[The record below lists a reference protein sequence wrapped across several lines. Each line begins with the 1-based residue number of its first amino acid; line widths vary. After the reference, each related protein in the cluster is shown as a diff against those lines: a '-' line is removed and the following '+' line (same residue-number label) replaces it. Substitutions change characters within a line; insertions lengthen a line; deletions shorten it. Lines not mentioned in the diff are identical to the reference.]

1 MKKILA
7 TLLCFCCG
15 SALAQTAQELIDNG
29 KNSENVT
36 TFGMGYHLNQ
46 YSPLSQINK
55 SNIKRLVPVWST
67 SLSND
72 TGELAQPTIYNG
84 VMYVVN
90 GHWTFALDVATGQQ
104 IWRTPVEYDRGA
116 ARVGAAGV
124 ILRGGATIYN
134 GKLFR
139 ETIDCHVIA
148 LDMKT
153 GKQIWK
159 QKFADF
165 KEGYTGIIAPLVA
178 NGVVITGMAGGDRT
192 TRGFLDGW
200 DPDTGKELWRRY
212 TIPAPGEPGSETW
225 PKDIP
230 DAWKYGGGATWQNG
244 SYDPELDLVYWGTG
258 NAEPYNP
265 AYRGG
270 ADSLYTA
277 SVIAI
282 RPKTGELVWHYQ
294 YIPNESFDFDGTA
307 EPVLADLRI
316 DGQVRKVLLSANK
329 NGFMYVIDRTNGK
342 LIAAHPFV
350 KVNWASRID
359 PRDRPPGSDRRL
371 RPRAQ
376 RRDGRSLAVARHQ
389 RVADGVQSEDRPRL
403 RELLGNPP
411 DHEIHQVRI
420 RARRRLHRRR
430 DELPHAA
437 GGRAVGLSH
446 GVQSGHRQSGMESAG
461 DGNGDLRRHARNRRR
476 GLVHRPAERRVHRA
490 RPGDRGDAVEVQDRI
505 RHQFSAHDLHPQRPA
520 IRHGAV
526 GHRRRSQPRHESCRR
541 GPHRRIGVDLRA
553 DARIRRR

>member
-192 TRGFLDGW
+192 TRGASGW
-200 DPDTGKELWRRY
+200 
-212 TIPAPGEPGSETW
+212 
-225 PKDIP
+225 
-230 DAWKYGGGATWQNG
+230 
-244 SYDPELDLVYWGTG
+244 
-258 NAEPYNP
+258 
-265 AYRGG
+265 RG
-270 ADSLYTA
+270 
-277 SVIAI
+277 
-282 RPKTGELVWHYQ
+282 
-294 YIPNESFDFDGTA
+294 
-307 EPVLADLRI
+307 
-316 DGQVRKVLLSANK
+316 
-329 NGFMYVIDRTNGK
+329 
-342 LIAAHPFV
+342 
-350 KVNWASRID
+350 
-359 PRDRPPGSDRRL
+359 
-371 RPRAQ
+371 
-376 RRDGRSLAVARHQ
+376 
-389 RVADGVQSEDRPRL
+389 
-403 RELLGNPP
+403 LG
-411 DHEIHQVRI
+411 
-420 RARRRLHRRR
+420 
-430 DELPHAA
+430 
-437 GGRAVGLSH
+437 
-446 GVQSGHRQSGMESAG
+446 SGHRQGAVAPLHHPRAGRARLRDLAQGHPGRMEI
-461 DGNGDLRRHARNRRR
+461 RRR
-476 GLVHRPAERRVHRA
+476 GHLAERLI
-490 RPGDRGDAVEVQDRI
+490 RPGARSR
-505 RHQFSAHDLHPQRPA
+505 LL
-520 IRHGAV
+520 
-526 GHRRRSQPRHESCRR
+526 GHRQRRA
-541 GPHRRIGVDLRA
+541 V
-553 DARIRRR
+553 